1 MRCSCRDRG
10 QPAHPVS
17 HRSECSQLSHHV
29 PRPSASSAIQHHSQQ
44 TEHALVTLGVKR
56 LLVSSAV
63 SSKYAN
69 TSSICSHGSGSKP
82 NHQLCA
88 SNNSPL
94 PCSLPAYACFLRF
107 LLPSLRCSSSRI
119 LFFLTFSRAHS
130 MHSGLYV
137 SQGRLDSPG
146 EVSGLFPLWH
156 MRLPH
161 CLLLCALA

>member
-69 TSSICSHGSGSKP
+69 TSSICSRAKSSIVCQQ
-82 NHQLCA
+82 QLSA
-88 SNNSPL
+88 
-94 PCSLPAYACFLRF
+94 PCSLPTYASFLRF
-107 LLPSLRCSSSRI
+107 LLPSLRRSSSRI

-156 MRLPH
+156 M
-161 CLLLCALA
+161 